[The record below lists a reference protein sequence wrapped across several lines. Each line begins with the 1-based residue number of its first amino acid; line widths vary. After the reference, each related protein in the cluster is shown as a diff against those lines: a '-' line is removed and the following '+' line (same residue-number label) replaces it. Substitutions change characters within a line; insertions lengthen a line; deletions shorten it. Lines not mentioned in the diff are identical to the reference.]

1 MKNIRGNR
9 RGGHYN
15 LFYSIFVYNIYLY
28 LDTVFIIIANP
39 IKDQI
44 PVTMSPTT
52 SKPDAKGIF
61 DGDESVECD
70 FNN

>member
-1 MKNIRGNR
+1 MKKIRGNR

-39 IKDQI
+39 LTITISIRNFLFII
-44 PVTMSPTT
+44 PSFCP
-52 SKPDAKGIF
+52 A
-61 DGDESVECD
+61 
-70 FNN
+70 

>member
-1 MKNIRGNR
+1 MFWTMDLDDFGNTCGLGR
-9 RGGHYN
+9 YPLINEVRDI
-15 LFYSIFVYNIYLY
+15 L
-28 LDTVFIIIANP
+28 

-61 DGDESVECD
+61 DEDESVECD